1 MLRTTHRDIQ
11 DHDERKGKAYPL
23 KLRIK
28 KTYKT
33 VKKRYKSTN
42 HQDQE
47 DDADEDEDEDDKDE
61 SADVLVED
69 VERMVRRRNR
79 RKTMIILN
87 IMMYNT
93 LTMININSMRL
104 IQIICR

>member
-1 MLRTTHRDIQ
+1 MRGSGLSQEKRTQVFFNAGGVYDPDRLSAVLRTTHKDIQ

-42 HQDQE
+42 H
-47 DDADEDEDEDDKDE
+47 
-61 SADVLVED
+61 
-69 VERMVRRRNR
+69 
-79 RKTMIILN
+79 
-87 IMMYNT
+87 
-93 LTMININSMRL
+93 
-104 IQIICR
+104 